1 MTDIHQEI
9 KPCFNRLRA
18 KLEIMILRFKEGSA
32 LHAELKRMYGV
43 RKATFKAACDIVE
56 KLVGEQPI
64 GLGYKYG
71 LDRTCIWNPC
81 MVAFKDGFVPDPRLM
96 TENEKESTHEH
107 KAYKILRTYKTGRE
121 ASDEFNKFNNTL
133 TSEGLEKLGLPMHTE
148 SRYFY
153 FMPSKDDAGYYLAVS
168 NSIVEVVKKSA
179 DITIELP
186 E

>member
-1 MTDIHQEI
+1 
-9 KPCFNRLRA
+9 
-18 KLEIMILRFKEGSA
+18 MILRFKEGSA

-43 RKATFKAACDIVE
+43 RKETLKEACDIVE
-56 KLVGEQPI
+56 KLVGERPI
-64 GLGYKYG
+64 AFGYRYG
-71 LDRTCIWNPC
+71 FDCTCIWNQH

-96 TENEKESTHEH
+96 TENKQASTHEH
-107 KAYKILRTYKTGRE
+107 KAYKILRNYKAGRE
-121 ASDEFNKFNNTL
+121 ASDEFKIFNNTL
-133 TSEGLEKLGLPMHTE
+133 TSKGLEKLGLPMHAE

-168 NSIVEVVKKSA
+168 DSVVEVMKKSA